1 MSWSKAG
8 GPAGCA
14 ITQAHWG
21 GVSWGWLGNEGH
33 RGYRARAVHWQ
44 GRQPQ
49 RRPVRLCSP
58 CGPNGAGIGEGL
70 GAGSGAPTLQ

>member
-14 ITQAHWG
+14 ITRPAG
-21 GVSWGWLGNEGH
+21 EVSWGRLGNEWH
-33 RGYRARAVHWQ
+33 RGYRAGAVHWQ

-49 RRPVRLCSP
+49 RLMRLSSP
-58 CGPNGAGIGEGL
+58 CGPNGVGIG
-70 GAGSGAPTLQ
+70 